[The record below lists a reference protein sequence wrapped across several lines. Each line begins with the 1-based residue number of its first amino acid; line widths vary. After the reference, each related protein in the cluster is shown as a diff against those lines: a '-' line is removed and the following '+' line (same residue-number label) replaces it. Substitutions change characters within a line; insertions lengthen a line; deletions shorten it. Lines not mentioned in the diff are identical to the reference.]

1 MSILAAVHLTELRF
15 GKFDHLKD
23 GSQSCLAQSDLQES
37 VNLQVIKN
45 RIHNMIFSLY
55 AREKTRKFD
64 FLASRRHEFPIFSN
78 LTPWASLGGLQ
89 LPNFWLYAH
98 SGCKLAVS
106 TLTDF
111 SSLFTYGCD
120 FCSFG
125 LFLIF
130 AKCFKVND
138 FS

>member
-89 LPNFWLYAH
+89 LPNFWL
-98 SGCKLAVS
+98 
-106 TLTDF
+106 
-111 SSLFTYGCD
+111 
-120 FCSFG
+120 
-125 LFLIF
+125 
-130 AKCFKVND
+130 
-138 FS
+138 